1 MRGEEVQILGAVDR
15 LGVDS
20 AILCLP
26 GTHSKWARVE
36 AGRVTGFATHMTGEA
51 FEALRRHTILG
62 RTIDHAAWDDGAFL
76 AGVDRSAAA
85 GGLLHHLF
93 GVRAAGLLGD
103 LDPAKNGRAHV

>member
-1 MRGEEVQILGAVDR
+1 
-15 LGVDS
+15 
-20 AILCLP
+20 
-26 GTHSKWARVE
+26 
-36 AGRVTGFATHMTGEA
+36 MTGEA

-76 AGVDRSAAA
+76 AGVARSAAA

-103 LDPAKNGRAHV
+103 LDPPTAAAFPSGLVCGPALRAATGTRERDSVFPIGCAALVLLAPPAP